1 MRYDENTRLSRILE
15 EYPWLEQELPRR
27 YPELKAMDNP
37 AARFMLKRMTVK
49 DASRLSGI
57 PAEKLLAELEQ
68 VIEKVQRENG

>member
-49 DASRLSGI
+49 DASKLSKI
-57 PAEKLLAELEQ
+57 PAEKLLGKLESVIAEH
-68 VIEKVQRENG
+68 NGK

>member
-49 DASRLSGI
+49 DASKLSKI
-57 PAEKLLAELEQ
+57 PAEKLLEKLES
-68 VIEKVQRENG
+68 VIREHDGK